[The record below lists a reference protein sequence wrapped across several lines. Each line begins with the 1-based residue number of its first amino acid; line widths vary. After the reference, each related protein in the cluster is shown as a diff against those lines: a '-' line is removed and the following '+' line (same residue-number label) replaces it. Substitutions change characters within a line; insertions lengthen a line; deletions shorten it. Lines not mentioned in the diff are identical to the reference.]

1 MSVAACVACGARYAH
16 GSRPEVCRVCADD
29 RQYVPDGVQSW
40 TTPEAL
46 LDAGHRLVVAA
57 IEPGLWRVTAE
68 PSVAIGQRGYVV
80 GGADGTVLWD
90 PPALVEAA
98 GLQQIRAV
106 SDVVA
111 VAMSHPHYY
120 GAMAEWAAALDV
132 PVLLPEEDIGW
143 VTEPTDRVVTWSGEH
158 EVLPE
163 LRLVRCGGH
172 FPGSAV
178 LHRGEVLL
186 TGDTVQ
192 VVRRAATV
200 SFAYSFPNHLPL
212 ATAEVEAVI
221 AAATRRPF
229 RRLYAAFGQIDDDA
243 LAVVHRGAA
252 RYLARLRG
260 D

>member
-1 MSVAACVACGARYAH
+1 MSAVCVTCGARYPDAA
-16 GSRPEVCRVCADD
+16 RPALCRVCDDD
-29 RQYVPDGVQSW
+29 RQYVPATGQAW
-40 TTPEAL
+40 TTPEAV
-46 LDAGHRLVVAA
+46 LDAGHRLVVTAV
-57 IEPGLWRVTAE
+57 EPDLWRVTAE
-68 PSVAIGQRGYVV
+68 PSIAIGQRGYVV
-80 GGADGTVLWD
+80 GGADGAVLWD

-98 GLQQIRAV
+98 GLHQIRAV

-132 PVLLPEEDIGW
+132 PVLLPEEDVGW

-158 EVLPE
+158 EVLPG

-178 LHRGEVLL
+178 LHRREVLL
-186 TGDTVQ
+186 TGDTIQ
-192 VVRRAATV
+192 AVRRAATV

-212 ATAEVEAVI
+212 SAAEVETLV
-221 AAATRRPF
+221 AAASRRPF
-229 RRLYAAFGQIDDDA
+229 RRLYAAFGQVDEDA